1 MSPKSVII
9 CCRNK
14 LMAQFYLA
22 SLLDHWDEGL
32 VRMNSPWEGL
42 FNRCPL
48 GLTQISPEL
57 NGLLLNWFNPKFVYI
72 ESHDAVE
79 EHSGFVKLIRNY
91 LKENFQKPNPWELK

>member
-1 MSPKSVII
+1 
-9 CCRNK
+9 
-14 LMAQFYLA
+14 MAQFYLE
-22 SLLDHWDEGL
+22 SLLNNWDEGL
-32 VRMNSPWEGL
+32 VRMNSPWDGL

-79 EHSGFVKLIRNY
+79 EIPGFVKLIRIY
-91 LKENFQKPNPWELK
+91 LKGNFQQKNAWELF